1 MRDKFPK
8 QKELFLLDFTG
19 RVIFTTNTRVM
30 IKYRKEKLEH
40 LKFKFQG
47 IEKIEENFS
56 QAYQDMFVLSI
67 LDGKEKG
74 YFLEIG
80 AFDGA
85 FLSNTYLLEKS
96 FGWNGIALDIKESAK
111 ISFEAHRRTSKMIV
125 GDALTLD
132 YSSLLKENDAPKIID
147 YLQLD
152 IEPQANTLECLK
164 RIPFDEYQF
173 RVITYETDYYDTSSS
188 REESHR
194 ILTESREILKSNG
207 YELVVGNVCNISKE
221 DPFEDWYIKPELVD
235 LEILKIF
242 RSSDFY
248 NNTSETYMFL

>member
-1 MRDKFPK
+1 M
-8 QKELFLLDFTG
+8 FLLDSTG
-19 RVIFTTNTRVM
+19 RVLFTANIQIM
-30 IKYRKEKLEH
+30 IKYKKEKLDL

-47 IEKIEENFS
+47 IEKIEENFA

-67 LDGKEKG
+67 LDGKEGG
-74 YFLEIG
+74 YFLEVG

-85 FLSNTYLLEKS
+85 FLSNTYLLEKF

-111 ISFEAHRRTSKMIV
+111 VSFDAHRRTSKMVV
-125 GDALTLD
+125 GDALSLD
-132 YSSLLKENDAPKIID
+132 YSDLLRENNSPKIID

-194 ILTESREILKSNG
+194 IMTESREILKSHG

-221 DPFEDWYIKPELVD
+221 DPFEDWYVKPELVD
-235 LEILKIF
+235 AEILEIF